1 MVDPGDLDAF
11 GVDGFVVAVGDN
23 AVRAA
28 AIARVRAEHP
38 GLELVNAVHP
48 AAVVARDAV
57 VGPGATLMAGAVIGN
72 GCVAGAGL
80 LMGTNSSIDHD
91 NTVGDYAS
99 LAPGAT
105 TGGNVAIG
113 AYTALGLGAKVIHEV
128 AIGAHTVIG
137 AGAVVLRDVPDHV
150 VAFGLP
156 AAVVRARAE
165 GEPYLAPSA
174 RRLTSPAPR
183 YATMDRCR
191 QRGGSWWSGRGTWA
205 CRSRCAPRRWASTS
219 SGSTSTG
226 SGSTGSRRATRTWAT
241 SAPSGWPPPSRVAA
255 TTRRPTPATSP
266 TSTSR

>member
-1 MVDPGDLDAF
+1 MSRVVVVGGSDQGRQTIDVLEAAGMHEVVAVLDPALTTGATVSGHPVVDPGDLGAL

-28 AIARVRAEHP
+28 AIERVRADHP
-38 GLELVNAVHP
+38 GLELVSAVHP
-48 AAVVARDAV
+48 AAVVAGDAV
-57 VGPGATLMAGAVIGN
+57 VGPGAILMAGAVIGN

-91 NTVGDYAS
+91 NTVGDCAS

-156 AAVVRARAE
+156 ATVVRARAE
-165 GEPYLAPSA
+165 GEPYL
-174 RRLTSPAPR
+174 
-183 YATMDRCR
+183 
-191 QRGGSWWSGRGTWA
+191 
-205 CRSRCAPRRWASTS
+205 
-219 SGSTSTG
+219 
-226 SGSTGSRRATRTWAT
+226 
-241 SAPSGWPPPSRVAA
+241 V
-255 TTRRPTPATSP
+255 RRPAD
-266 TSTSR
+266 